1 MSVNDYTLKINPF
14 YYMTYAVNP
23 DRTIP
28 WNEIPD
34 LPIAKEL
41 YYNTEILE
49 SLGNAKAELAKLQG
63 RSIAIPNQGMLI
75 NTISIQEAKASSAIE
90 NIFTTDDE
98 LYKAFSNE
106 KTERI
111 QGAPKEIL
119 KYREALWKG
128 HSITENKNQFDTD
141 YFIEV
146 FREIKETTDG
156 IRPSFSQIIIRRE
169 GTGPKAGEVI
179 YTPPRGEGVVESKIE
194 NLLSFMNDDETY
206 KIDPI
211 IKMAIGHFQFG
222 AIHPFRDG
230 NGRTGRIFNLNYLT
244 AKGLLD
250 SPILYL
256 SKYIIDNKNDYY
268 HFLSQ
273 VSQTGN
279 WNDWILFMLR
289 AVEETSRITY
299 RKITDILSVKEQ
311 ILKLIEEQT
320 EIKKEESLIN
330 MIFTQPFTKVKH
342 LTDEGLYAENTARK
356 HLEKLCNLG
365 ILEKKTLEGHHYYL
379 NIELYNILSN

>member
-1 MSVNDYTLKINPF
+1 MAYI
-14 YYMTYAVNP
+14 VNP
-23 DRTIP
+23 DRTMP

-34 LPIAKEL
+34 LPIDKEF
-41 YYNTEILE
+41 YYNTEIME
-49 SLGNAKAELAKLQG
+49 HLGNAKAELAKLQG

-128 HSITENKNQFDTD
+128 HSITKKKNQFDTD
-141 YFIEV
+141 YLIEV

-156 IRPSFSQIIIRRE
+156 IRPAFSQIIIRRG
-169 GTGPKAGEVI
+169 GTGPNAGEVI
-179 YTPPRGEGVVESKIE
+179 YTPPRGEGIVENKIE
-194 NLLSFMNDDETY
+194 NLLSFMNDDKTY

-211 IKMAIGHFQFG
+211 IKMVIGHFQFE

-230 NGRTGRIFNLNYLT
+230 NGRTGRIFNINYLT

-299 RKITDILSVKEQ
+299 RKITDIVSVKEQ

-320 EIKKEESLIN
+320 DIKKEESLMN
-330 MIFTQPFTKVKH
+330 LLFTQPFTKVKH

-356 HLEKLCNLG
+356 HLEKLCDLG
-365 ILEKKTLEGHHYYL
+365 ILEKKTIEGHHYYL